1 MKTADHSTVK
11 EVDIPRYMGVW
22 YEIARY
28 ENRFEKDMTNVSAT
42 YTLKSN
48 GRIKVENAGFR
59 NGKHKKATGRAKLP
73 DPKEPGKLKVAFFL
87 WFYADYYILELD
99 QVNYNYV
106 LVGSSSDKYLWILS
120 RTRQLPK
127 DVLDRLLRL
136 AEQRGYDTQKL
147 IYTHL

>member
-127 DVLDRLLRL
+127 DVLDRLLNL
-136 AEQRGYDTQKL
+136 AEQRGYDTKKL

>member
-1 MKTADHSTVK
+1 MKTADHSTVR

-28 ENRFEKDMTNVSAT
+28 ENSFEKDMTNVTAT
-42 YTLKSN
+42 YTLKAN

-59 NGKHKKATGRAKLP
+59 NGERKKATGRAKLP

-99 QVNYNYV
+99 RENYNYA

-127 DVLDRLLRL
+127 DVLDRLLNL
-136 AEQRGYDTQKL
+136 ASQRGYDTQKL
-147 IYTHL
+147 IYTYL

>member
-127 DVLDRLLRL
+127 DVLDRLLNL

>member
-11 EVDIPRYMGVW
+11 EVDLSRYMGVW

-28 ENRFEKDMTNVSAT
+28 ENRFEKNMTNVSAT
-42 YTLKSN
+42 YTLKPN

-73 DPKEPGKLKVAFFL
+73 DPSEPGKLKVAFFL

-99 QVNYNYV
+99 KENYSYV

-127 DVLDRLLRL
+127 DVLDCLLDKASR
-136 AEQRGYDTQKL
+136 RGYDTQKL

>member
-1 MKTADHSTVK
+1 MKTADHRTVK
-11 EVDIPRYMGVW
+11 EVDLARYMGVW

-59 NGKHKKATGRAKLP
+59 NGKHKKATGCAKLP

-127 DVLDRLLRL
+127 DVLDRLLNL

>member
-1 MKTADHSTVK
+1 MKTADHSTVR

-28 ENRFEKDMTNVSAT
+28 ENSFEKDMTNVTAT
-42 YTLKSN
+42 YTLKAN
-48 GRIKVENAGFR
+48 GRIKVENAGLR
-59 NGKHKKATGRAKLP
+59 NGERKKATGRAKLP

-99 QVNYNYV
+99 RENYNYA

-127 DVLDRLLRL
+127 DVLDRLLNL
-136 AEQRGYDTQKL
+136 ASQRGYDTQKL
-147 IYTHL
+147 IYTYL

>member
-1 MKTADHSTVK
+1 MKTADHSTVR

-28 ENRFEKDMTNVSAT
+28 ENSFEKDMTNVTAT
-42 YTLKSN
+42 YTLKAN

-59 NGKHKKATGRAKLP
+59 NGERKKATGRAKLP

-99 QVNYNYV
+99 RENYNYA

-127 DVLDRLLRL
+127 DVLDGLLNL
-136 AEQRGYDTQKL
+136 ASQRGYDTQKL
-147 IYTHL
+147 IYTYL